1 MRVNSYRLSTV
12 PDAFLRIKPL
22 DSLVI
27 HLMRHSS
34 IVIIVRFYIG
44 TTSIPLP
51 RSSTELSGRPS
62 DCCPSDD
69 ENRRQFRDMV
79 SRWCLQRWL
88 SALFLPRLRQAM
100 VSPWC
105 LLGLFRPPPGRET
118 KKGLQARL
126 LRGLFFRWFTTFR
139 RKEAPAVSQPILTV
153 PFSLCFWHVSV
164 CGKPI

>member
-34 IVIIVRFYIG
+34 IVIIVRFCIG

-79 SRWCLQRWL
+79 Y
-88 SALFLPRLRQAM
+88 F
-100 VSPWC
+100 
-105 LLGLFRPPPGRET
+105 
-118 KKGLQARL
+118 
-126 LRGLFFRWFTTFR
+126 
-139 RKEAPAVSQPILTV
+139 
-153 PFSLCFWHVSV
+153 
-164 CGKPI
+164 

>member
-34 IVIIVRFYIG
+34 IVVIVRFYIG

-69 ENRRQFRDMV
+69 EKPPSIPRHGVFLVSPEVAFSLVFTAFAASHDVTMV
-79 SRWCLQRWL
+79 SSW
-88 SALFLPRLRQAM
+88 
-100 VSPWC
+100 
-105 LLGLFRPPPGRET
+105 
-118 KKGLQARL
+118 
-126 LRGLFFRWFTTFR
+126 
-139 RKEAPAVSQPILTV
+139 
-153 PFSLCFWHVSV
+153 PFSVAPPAEKRKKASKQDCSEAYFSGGSRHSV
-164 CGKPI
+164 ARRRRPYRNRF

>member
-12 PDAFLRIKPL
+12 PDAFLRIKLL

-79 SRWCLQRWL
+79 SSQCLQMWL
-88 SALFLPRLRQAM
+88 SALFFPRLRQAM
-100 VSPWC
+100 VSSWRFSVAPPVEKRKKASEQDC
-105 LLGLFRPPPGRET
+105 SEARFSGGSRLFAARRRRPYPNR
-118 KKGLQARL
+118 
-126 LRGLFFRWFTTFR
+126 F
-139 RKEAPAVSQPILTV
+139 
-153 PFSLCFWHVSV
+153 
-164 CGKPI
+164 